1 MKAYLLRVA
10 RSQEGFT
17 LVEVLVSSIIGL
29 IVMTALTSVVFT
41 SWHGWQVATGRVE
54 ASSQVRSFEFFAYD
68 DFAQSAP
75 PVPAGCGTSLATACT
90 TQPIV
95 LTGTRAVNAPNPAVN
110 FNYKVQYVWDGT
122 SFLDRIDNNGSRVH
136 AATEVTGFSWY
147 VVVQPQPPGQ
157 PLRQVVV
164 VTLTVTEQGYSETQ
178 TLQFYPRIG

>member
-1 MKAYLLRVA
+1 MKSRLIRAA
-10 RSQEGFT
+10 RDQRGFT
-17 LVEVLVSSIIGL
+17 LIEVMVSSIIGL

-41 SWHGWQVATGRVE
+41 SWRGWQVATGRVE

-75 PVPAGCGTSLATACT
+75 PAPGGCGTSQATACT

-95 LTGTRAVNAPNPAVN
+95 LVGTRAVNAPNPAVN
-110 FNYKVQYVWDGT
+110 FNYQVQYLWDGK
-122 SFLDRIDNNGSRVH
+122 SFLDRIANGSRVH

-147 VVVQPQPPGQ
+147 VVPQPPVPGHPQ
-157 PLRQVVV
+157 RDTVV
-164 VTLTVTEQGYSETQ
+164 VTLTVTEQGYAETQ